1 MRHVLIGLL
10 WSLFASS
17 ANALVIGVYELSPH
31 MVLEGTREPTGAVID
46 FAKEVLGKSDEF
58 GPLEWRASNFA
69 RTLHELEAGRLDM
82 VFLVAKNEKR
92 SQVFRYSKAAL
103 FETRSAILTLKGMP
117 PGELTSLDQLK
128 GMRIGHANGS
138 IIPPYFHS
146 LNIEF
151 ENLTGDDYFQRGLK
165 MVQHKRHDAYF
176 APTLTNAQYLLK
188 RVHAGDQFAVLALPV
203 DALGLYVVYSKAL
216 DEKLA
221 ARIDAQL
228 MSNLGRYKALLS
240 PYIR

>member
-1 MRHVLIGLL
+1 MRLVLIYLW

-31 MVLEGTREPTGAVID
+31 MVVEGQREPTGAVID

-117 PGELTSLDQLK
+117 PGELTSL
-128 GMRIGHANGS
+128 
-138 IIPPYFHS
+138 
-146 LNIEF
+146 
-151 ENLTGDDYFQRGLK
+151 
-165 MVQHKRHDAYF
+165 
-176 APTLTNAQYLLK
+176 TNAQYLLK
-188 RVHAGDQFAVLALPV
+188 RMHAADQFAVLALPV
-203 DALGLYVVYSKAL
+203 EVLGLYVVYSKTL
-216 DEKLA
+216 DEKWA